1 MALATPGAPRAQ
13 NPTETSLDIDWDA
26 VDGADAYEIEYKE
39 LQAADDWAGSST
51 LKVAATPTHV
61 TVEPLE
67 PTKSYQFRI
76 VALRGEERSAAG
88 ETGFGDTLVA
98 NCGPKCAIQ

>member
-1 MALATPGAPRAQ
+1 MSAPR
-13 NPTETSLDIDWDA
+13 
-26 VDGADAYEIEYKE
+26 
-39 LQAADDWAGSST
+39 LQ
-51 LKVAATPTHV
+51 V

-67 PTKSYQFRI
+67 PTKSYQFRL

-98 NCGPKCAIQ
+98 NCGPKCTIQ